1 MIKKENTISFSYKTE
16 KGEKDIL
23 MPYWQR
29 WPEIFLRGS
38 MQTTI
43 IQGSEDT
50 ENGLCARRL
59 SSFSTF
65 TVALTKKILIL
76 PSSLTCPTSLSQYS
90 DTTITVV
97 VVVVSG
103 DFSQKNGLDDL
114 PVPQGA

>member
-1 MIKKENTISFSYKTE
+1 MIKKENTISFSCETE

-23 MPYWQR
+23 MPHWQR

-43 IQGSEDT
+43 IHGSGDM

-65 TVALTKKILIL
+65 TVALTKK
-76 PSSLTCPTSLSQYS
+76 Y
-90 DTTITVV
+90 
-97 VVVVSG
+97 
-103 DFSQKNGLDDL
+103 
-114 PVPQGA
+114 